1 MALALIVATLLQGA
15 AAVPPPPAAVPP
27 ARPVRGTLFIAP
39 SGEPFRGVRGEAYPV
54 ATWFARA
61 DADHD
66 GRLTRN
72 EFRRDFLLFFKVLDL
87 NGDGIIDASEI
98 TRYEETLVPEVR
110 VGFGS
115 GPEFQQLSGGAGSGA
130 PLGGDGEE
138 PDQKPSRPLPDLPRG
153 GGRYSL
159 INAPE
164 PVVSMDTDLNRRIS
178 PQEFAAAADR
188 RFSLLDPDERGYLTL
203 DTLPRTPIQARGQGD
218 AVPKKRR

>member
-1 MALALIVATLLQGA
+1 MTVALIAALMLQGA
-15 AAVPPPPAAVPP
+15 TVAAPAPATPPP

-66 GRLTRN
+66 GHLTRT
-72 EFRRDFLLFFKVLDL
+72 EFRRDFLTYFKVLDL
-87 NGDGIIDASEI
+87 NGDGIIDAGEI
-98 TRYEETLVPEVR
+98 TRYEESLVPEVR

-115 GPEFQQLSGGAGSGA
+115 GPEFRQFSGGPGSGA

-138 PDQKPSRPLPDLPRG
+138 SDTKASRPAPDLPRG

-159 INAPE
+159 INSPE
-164 PVVSMDTDLNRRIS
+164 PVVSMDVDLNRRIS
-178 PQEFAAAADR
+178 GAEFAAAADR
-188 RFSLLDPDERGYLTL
+188 RFTLLDPDERGYLTL
-203 DTLPRTPIQARGQGD
+203 DTLPRTPIQARLGGT
-218 AVPKKRR
+218 PIKRR